1 MPPNYAGALS
11 QQQQQGNGNG
21 NGNGN
26 GKGKGKDNSSANT
39 NASQMPLTP
48 TAMGRWSVAS
58 KQLPPV
64 EQIKA
69 LHVYDFDNTR
79 EHPNGCS
86 SSPQA
91 SFVAR

>member
-11 QQQQQGNGNG
+11 QQQQHGKGKSKANGNG
-21 NGNGN
+21 
-26 GKGKGKDNSSANT
+26 SANA
-39 NASQMPLTP
+39 NNNINDSQIPLTP

-64 EQIKA
+64 EQIKT

-79 EHPNGCS
+79 EHPKSYS
-86 SSPQA
+86 SNTC
-91 SFVAR
+91 

>member
-1 MPPNYAGALS
+1 MPPNYAGAPS
-11 QQQQQGNGNG
+11 QQQQH
-21 NGNGN
+21 GN
-26 GKGKGKDNSSANT
+26 GKGKGKANA
-39 NASQMPLTP
+39 NADVNDSQMPLTP

-79 EHPNGCS
+79 EHPNSCS
-86 SSPQA
+86 PNTY
-91 SFVAR
+91 